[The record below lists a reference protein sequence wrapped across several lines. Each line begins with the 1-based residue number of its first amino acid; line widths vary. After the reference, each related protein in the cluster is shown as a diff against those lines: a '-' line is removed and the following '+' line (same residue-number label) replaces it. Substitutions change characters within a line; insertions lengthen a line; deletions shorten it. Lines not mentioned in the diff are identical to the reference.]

1 MSLKHCKLN
10 GHLVTVQYTRDA
22 NDEFNI
28 TVDKVF
34 YKELD
39 IAPVLYED
47 VLDQLADEIWR
58 DASE

>member
-10 GHLVTVQYTRDA
+10 GQLVTVQYTRDA
-22 NDEFNI
+22 EDETNI

-39 IAPVLYED
+39 IAPLLYGD
-47 VLDQLADEIWR
+47 ILDQLADEIYR
-58 DASE
+58 DVGE